1 MGQYLIR
8 FKFIKVEIPCI
19 VHDEKNGGGN
29 NTKIIVLS
37 VKMIKWSFYKL

>member
-19 VHDEKNGGGN
+19 VHDEKNVGGN
-29 NTKIIVLS
+29 NTKICLVRQNDQ
-37 VKMIKWSFYKL
+37 MIIL

>member
-19 VHDEKNGGGN
+19 VHDENNVGGTIRRSVRQN
-29 NTKIIVLS
+29 DQMIIL
-37 VKMIKWSFYKL
+37 